1 MYPQTG
7 LEAHEATIIA
17 YNNNMESED
26 DEEEILLLVGYLHS
40 RAARHEKKSKKK
52 TRKVCLNT
60 RNHLY
65 EKDSWRVP
73 SVDPRTIEGY
83 HSISTV
89 CPVIRASM
97 RATIQE

>member
-1 MYPQTG
+1 MKFVCADR
-7 LEAHEATIIA
+7 AHEAMIS
-17 YNNNMESED
+17 NNNTESED
-26 DEEEILLLVGYLHS
+26 EEEEILLLVGYLHS
-40 RAARHEKKSKKK
+40 RAARHETKSKK
-52 TRKVCLNT
+52 T

-89 CPVIRASM
+89 CPVIRPSM